1 MNKLGNLPLK
11 ILEKVPLNKAR
22 WTSNPV
28 KVFVGV
34 AGTLLALS
42 ALGVICLFSFK
53 THRPKTADSNALI
66 DAPIF
71 PATNMTTPAEM
82 TKAAGKGDGSVT
94 AFPGTNQAGNGTVAA
109 EHSAVDQTPTP
120 ALSPIPSPAPVA
132 QVESKSLTSD
142 SEFLRR
148 EPPEFGLP
156 GENSLDHTGSKTVER
171 QLPKSVRKHLEKERR
186 EAERK
191 RSRLE
196 DLYQKHLISS
206 EAYKKG
212 EQEYKSEIKKY
223 RSEVN
228 AAGSLPNSLD

>member
-1 MNKLGNLPLK
+1 MNKLGNLTLN
-11 ILEKVPLNKAR
+11 ILEKVPLNKPL

-34 AGTLLALS
+34 AGTLLVLS
-42 ALGVICLFSFK
+42 AIGVICLLFS
-53 THRPKTADSNALI
+53 THRPKRAGSNARL
-66 DAPIF
+66 DASIF
-71 PATNMTTPAEM
+71 PATNMSTAAE
-82 TKAAGKGDGSVT
+82 KGDGSVT
-94 AFPGTNQAGNGTVAA
+94 SFPGTNQGDTETMAGQ
-109 EHSAVDQTPTP
+109 HSAANQTPTP
-120 ALSPIPSPAPVA
+120 GLSPIPSPAPIP
-132 QVESKSLTSD
+132 QVESKALTSD
-142 SEFLRR
+142 SEFLRG
-148 EPPEFGLP
+148 EPPKFGPP
-156 GENSLDHTGSKTVER
+156 GEKSLDRTGSKSVER
-171 QLPKSVRKHLEKERR
+171 QLPKAVRKHLEKERL

>member
-1 MNKLGNLPLK
+1 MNKLGNLSLN
-11 ILEKVPLNKAR
+11 ILQKVPRNKPR

-34 AGTLLALS
+34 AGTLFVLS
-42 ALGVICLFSFK
+42 AIGVICLLLS
-53 THRPKTADSNALI
+53 THRPKRAGSNARI

-71 PATNMTTPAEM
+71 PAMKMTTPAE
-82 TKAAGKGDGSVT
+82 KGDGSVT
-94 AFPGTNQAGNGTVAA
+94 AFPGTNQADTETIAA
-109 EHSAVDQTPTP
+109 EHSAANQTATP
-120 ALSPIPSPAPVA
+120 ALSPIPSPAPVP

-142 SEFLRR
+142 SEFLRG

-156 GENSLDHTGSKTVER
+156 GEKSLDRTGSKSVER

-212 EQEYKSEIKKY
+212 EQEYKSEIRKY

-228 AAGSLPNSLD
+228 AAGSLPNSVD

>member
-1 MNKLGNLPLK
+1 MNKLGNLPLNK
-11 ILEKVPLNKAR
+11 LEKVPLNR
-22 WTSNPV
+22 RRRSSNPV

-34 AGTLLALS
+34 AGTLLVLS
-42 ALGVICLFSFK
+42 AIGVICLFLLS
-53 THRPKTADSNALI
+53 THRPKTAGSNARV

-71 PATNMTTPAEM
+71 PAKNMTTPAEKSDSSE
-82 TKAAGKGDGSVT
+82 TPL
-94 AFPGTNQAGNGTVAA
+94 PGTYQTDPETIAA
-109 EHSAVDQTPTP
+109 EHSAVNQTSTP
-120 ALSPIPSPAPVA
+120 ALSPIPSPTPVP

-142 SEFLRR
+142 SELLRG
-148 EPPEFGLP
+148 EPPQSGLP
-156 GENSLDHTGSKTVER
+156 GEKSLERTGSKSVER

-212 EQEYKSEIKKY
+212 EEEYKSEIKKY